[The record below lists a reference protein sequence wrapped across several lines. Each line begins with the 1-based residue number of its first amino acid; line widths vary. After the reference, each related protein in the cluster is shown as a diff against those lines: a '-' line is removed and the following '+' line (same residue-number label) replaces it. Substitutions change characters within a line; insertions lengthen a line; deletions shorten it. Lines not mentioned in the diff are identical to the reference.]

1 MELEYIRELIYPR
14 RCPICEKIVLPKGK
28 KICSVCKKKLIYVE
42 EPCCKKCGK
51 PVAQKEQEYC
61 FDCYKKQFHYDSGMA
76 LFVYDQ
82 TMKDSITAFKFH
94 GKKEYADFYVE
105 EMVERLGKK
114 ILEKQP
120 DVLIPVPIHQKKKRV
135 RGFNQAELL
144 ASGLSKRLEIPINC
158 KLLLRT
164 KNTIPQ
170 KQLNNKE
177 RLRNLERAFTIS
189 VQGWKEKKIYQ
200 HIMLV
205 DDIYTTGSTIE
216 ACSKVL
222 QASQMT
228 KVSFVSLC
236 IGKGY

>member
-1 MELEYIRELIYPR
+1 M
-14 RCPICEKIVLPKGK
+14 
-28 KICSVCKKKLIYVE
+28 
-42 EPCCKKCGK
+42 
-51 PVAQKEQEYC
+51 
-61 FDCYKKQFHYDSGMA
+61 
-76 LFVYDQ
+76 
-82 TMKDSITAFKFH
+82 
-94 GKKEYADFYVE
+94 
-105 EMVERLGKK
+105 
-114 ILEKQP
+114 
-120 DVLIPVPIHQKKKRV
+120 
-135 RGFNQAELL
+135 
-144 ASGLSKRLEIPINC
+144 
-158 KLLLRT
+158 LLRT

-177 RLRNLERAFTIS
+177 RLKNLERAFTIS
-189 VQGWKEKKIYQ
+189 VQGWKEKKIYR